1 MLHVLYVFGDYELL
15 GMAKSSRLTLL
26 NSPGIHRG
34 QLKRVEAQ
42 NEGHLISFPAMHPGE
57 GAV

>member
-1 MLHVLYVFGDYELL
+1 MLHVLYVFGDCELL
-15 GMAKSSRLTLL
+15 GLAKSSRLTLL
-26 NSPGIHRG
+26 NSPGIHGG

-42 NEGHLISFPAMHPGE
+42 NEGDLISFPAMYPGE